1 MLAPSSS
8 KNLRAII
15 SGRLQALS
23 LEGRHLCQRT
33 WLRTLRSLPRFITP
47 LRLILAYIYINT
59 LELTILWWFS
69 IPLGSL
75 LLLWMYASSFWIT
88 FLCWLAV
95 TEATEMKERRLT
107 SSARD

>member
-15 SGRLQALS
+15 SGHLQALS
-23 LEGRHLCQRT
+23 LEGQHLCQRT
-33 WLRTLRSLPRFITP
+33 WLRTLRSLPRYITH
-47 LRLILAYIYINT
+47 LRLILGYIYTTT
-59 LELTILWWFS
+59 LGLTILWYYS
-69 IPLGSL
+69 IPLDSS

-95 TEATEMKERRLT
+95 TEAKEMKERRST
-107 SSARD
+107 F